1 MGSVSALGYK
11 RLVLLLRPRIAAL
24 LWAAL
29 VFLQATPSLAFNS
42 SAWTRPKGQ
51 LWTLLSVG
59 FVSAGDQFDQ
69 ASNRRLFNDAVD
81 GQAFQDESFYAQVEY
96 GLIDEL
102 TLHLELPYK
111 RIFVEQASVNTAI
124 EAPGNL
130 YAGARVNL
138 LKLLPIET
146 RITWSLELGFSIPT
160 GYTRNLNP
168 SVGPG
173 NVEFD
178 VKTAVGYGFQIIQGL
193 PAYTQLGMGIRAR
206 STAYTFSGSADC
218 PSANE
223 INCQLDNQPNF
234 SDEFLFL
241 AEFGITPF
249 KGSVLLFGKTL
260 GNVSLLE
267 PELGFSAA
275 NPIPT
280 RQRIVKLGAGT
291 ILYPLRFFDVP
302 YAKNVGLV
310 AQYYST
316 VWGQNAPATD
326 DIFLGLEYSHAF

>member
-1 MGSVSALGYK
+1 MRYK
-11 RLVLLLRPRIAAL
+11 RPVASVRLRRTFAFLAAL
-24 LWAAL
+24 AL
-29 VFLQATPSLAFNS
+29 LCLASPSHAFNS
-42 SAWTRPKGQ
+42 SAWTRPRGQ

-59 FVSAGDQFDQ
+59 LVSAGDQFDQ
-69 ASNRRLFNDAVD
+69 ASNRRLFNDAVE
-81 GQAFQDESFYAQVEY
+81 GEAFQDESFYAQLEY
-96 GLIDEL
+96 GLVDEL

-111 RIFVEQASVNTAI
+111 RVFVEQASVDTAI

-138 LKLLPIET
+138 LQLLPVQT
-146 RITWSLELGFSIPT
+146 RLTWSVELGFSIPT

-178 VKTAVGYGFQIIQGL
+178 VKTAVGYGFSIIDGL

-206 STAYTFSGSADC
+206 STAYAFSGAVDC
-218 PSANE
+218 PSASE
-223 INCQLDNQPNF
+223 VDCQLDNQPNY
-234 SDEFLFL
+234 SDELLFL
-241 AEFGITPF
+241 AELGITPF
-249 KGSVLLFGKTL
+249 RGSLLLFGKTF

-267 PELGFSAA
+267 PEVGFSAA

-302 YAKNVGLV
+302 YAKNIGLV
-310 AQYYST
+310 GQYYST

-326 DIFLGLEYSHAF
+326 DIFLGLEYSHRF